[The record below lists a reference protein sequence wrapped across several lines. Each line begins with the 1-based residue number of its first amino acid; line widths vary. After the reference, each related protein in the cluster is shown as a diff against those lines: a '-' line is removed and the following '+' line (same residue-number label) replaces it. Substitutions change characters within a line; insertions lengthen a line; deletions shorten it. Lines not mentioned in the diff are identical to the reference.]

1 MTRRALAWTLA
12 LPLVWVAAVLG
23 QDRPSTFRAGIDLVA
38 VDVSVRASGQP
49 VPALELK
56 DFEVRDNGILQSPTD
71 VTYESVPIDVIVA
84 LDVSQSV
91 TGETLNQLRDAVG
104 ALRRDLAPADR
115 LQVLAF
121 NGRITRTIDYS
132 DPPSAVDAVLAQAR
146 ASGGTALLDTMA
158 VALVTPAQASRRQLV
173 MVFSDAI
180 DSSSVTDAAT
190 VLNVARHRP
199 ATMACVLPP
208 RPAVTSAASA
218 EGRSLC
224 DRLAAETGGLV
235 VTMNRRLDLAATFKR
250 VLGDFRSSYVLHF
263 KPAGVEP
270 GGFHTLDVRVSRRDA
285 EVRSRRSYAW

>member
-1 MTRRALAWTLA
+1 MALALS
-12 LPLVWVAAVLG
+12 LVSAAARS
-23 QDRPSTFRAGIDLVA
+23 QDRPSAFRAGIDVVA
-38 VDVSVRASGQP
+38 VDVSVRSNGRP
-49 VPALELK
+49 VAALQLK
-56 DFEVRDNGILQSPTD
+56 DFEVRDNGVAQSLID
-71 VTYESVPIDVIVA
+71 MTYESVPIDVIVA

-91 TGETLNQLRDAVG
+91 TGETLDRLRDAVG
-104 ALRRDLAPADR
+104 QLRRDLTPTDQ

-121 NGRITRTIDYS
+121 NGRITRTINYS
-132 DPPSAVDAVLAQAR
+132 DPPSAVDVALGQLR
-146 ASGGTALLDTMA
+146 ASGGTALLDAMA

-190 VLNVARHRP
+190 ILEVARHRT

-208 RPAVTSAASA
+208 PPAVTSKAIA

-224 DRLAAETGGLV
+224 ARLAAETGGLV
-235 VTMNRRLDLAATFKR
+235 VTMTRRLDLATTFKG
-250 VLGDFRSSYVLHF
+250 VLDDFRSSYVLHF

-285 EVRSRRSYAW
+285 EVRSRKGYAW